1 MLPAVEVKVNEEQ
14 NDQITLETRIIG
26 GSVIVVLLLAFFALY
41 IEPDQTD
48 LNFAWTILPR
58 TSALLMGAGY
68 TAGAYF
74 FARVIAEKK
83 WHRVE
88 AGFLAITGFTIC
100 LLAATLL
107 HLNRFHQ
114 GTLQFYLWTVIYALT
129 PFIVPFL
136 WWRNHKSAST
146 DLEEYDLRFSLFIR
160 WMLGIVAL
168 VGVLS
173 FLTVFIQPLLLIGA
187 APWKLT
193 ELTARV
199 FAGWSMLT
207 FLTVL
212 TIAYDG
218 RWSATRYLL
227 QSAMIGIAL
236 TLLALP
242 RMWNDF
248 DQTKPMT
255 YIFIASVISA
265 LIVFLIMHLRLDK
278 IGKRNARV

>member
-1 MLPAVEVKVNEEQ
+1 MNESGK
-14 NDQITLETRIIG
+14 DQITLETRIIG
-26 GSVIVVLLLAFFALY
+26 GAVILVLLLAFLVLY
-41 IEPDQTD
+41 LEPDHTD

-58 TSALLMGAGY
+58 TSALLMGASY

-74 FARVIAEKK
+74 FVRVIFEKK
-83 WHRVE
+83 WHRVQ

-100 LLAATLL
+100 MLAATVL
-107 HLNRFHQ
+107 HLARFHQ
-114 GTLQFYLWTVIYALT
+114 GTIQFYLWTIIYALT

-136 WWRNHKSAST
+136 WWRNHASASR
-146 DLEEYDLRFSLFIR
+146 DLEENDLRFSLFIR
-160 WMLGIVAL
+160 RVLGIVAL
-168 VGVLS
+168 GGVLS
-173 FLTVFIQPLLLIGA
+173 FLIVFIQPSLLIIA

-227 QSAMIGIAL
+227 QSAMIGITL
-236 TLLALP
+236 TLLAIP
-242 RMWNDF
+242 RMWSDF
-248 DQTKPMT
+248 DQSMPMT
-255 YIFIASVISA
+255 YIFTASLA
-265 LIVFLIMHLRLDK
+265 LALVVFIIIHIRLDMTSRQYAK
-278 IGKRNARV
+278 EMKKPD